1 MEIRKLLHDT
11 AWSCLPNTLRNM
23 LWSSSRNAPP
33 PPPPPVKDAAASQPR
48 EASLGH
54 EASLSYPQ
62 GLANLTAASAA
73 LHLKLV
79 FRFGCITNAV
89 P

>member
-1 MEIRKLLHDT
+1 MV
-11 AWSCLPNTLRNM
+11 LPPKHAQEHVVVVVRED
-23 LWSSSRNAPP
+23 APS